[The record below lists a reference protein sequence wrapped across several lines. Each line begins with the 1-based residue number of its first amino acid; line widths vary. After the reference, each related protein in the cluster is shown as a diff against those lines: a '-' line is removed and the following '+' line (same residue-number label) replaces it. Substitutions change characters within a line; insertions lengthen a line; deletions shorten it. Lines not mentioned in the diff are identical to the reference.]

1 MQRCTLLVSTAAVGL
16 WAGCLPVGNYH
27 SARTLGEG
35 ETSVGL
41 SFSATTYT
49 QTQENEETGELE
61 TDSLTLPG
69 VIPEIAYH
77 IGITD
82 DFELGGRLA
91 PGFLYAE
98 LDAKYRFLHSQGLH
112 LAAAPAV
119 GQAFAIV
126 GTMTIVRLPLL
137 LSYELHPRFAF
148 NAGVNAT
155 LYRVSSVEDDRDLP
169 FVSAD
174 GSLTTAGFSLG
185 LEIIGDTAFIRPSIE
200 IARALYGEADREDP
214 LQIAAVVLHFG
225 TITGR
230 ELKRLDE
237 MDRKLDEINHKLSW
251 AYRYKPEPDRE
262 PAR

>member
-1 MQRCTLLVSTAAVGL
+1 MQRCTLLVSTAALGL

-35 ETSVGL
+35 ESSVGIA
-41 SFSATTYT
+41 FSATTYT
-49 QTQENEETGELE
+49 VTSTDEETGELE
-61 TDSLTLPG
+61 SDSLTLPG
-69 VIPEIAYH
+69 VIPEVAYH
-77 IGITD
+77 IGVTD
-82 DFELGGRLA
+82 DLELGGRLA

-98 LDAKYRFLHSQGLH
+98 LDGKYRFLHSQGLH

-126 GTMTIVRLPLL
+126 GTITTVRLPLL

-155 LYRVSSVEDDRDLP
+155 LFRVSSVDSDRDLP
-169 FVSAD
+169 FTSDD

-185 LEIIGDTAFIRPSIE
+185 LEIIGDTAFVRPSIE
-200 IARALYGEADREDP
+200 VSRALYGEADRDDP

-225 TITGR
+225 SISGR
-230 ELKRLDE
+230 ELKRLDD
-237 MDRKLDEINHKLSW
+237 MDRKLDEINDKLSW
-251 AYRYKPEPDRE
+251 GYRYKPGPEQ
-262 PAR
+262 AR